1 MLPITDHVGLC
12 CFFFPPLTGSQI
24 VAFLTFLF
32 LPINNLIIHFVLF
45 ILKSESIQIALV
57 CMSKIS
63 GACESKMGLHD
74 HLSLLNV
81 HWSSVIC
88 KMYICPLKCRLLL
101 LCSFSLVWTTL
112 CVRACVVVVIA
123 LCFVAVY
130 SVHSYRNI
138 LTSLFFSQERK
149 VQSYFLRLLKY
160 A

>member
-12 CFFFPPLTGSQI
+12 CFFFSPLT
-24 VAFLTFLF
+24 VAFLTS
-32 LPINNLIIHFVLF
+32 F
-45 ILKSESIQIALV
+45 ISSHKQSDHPLCAIYLEIRVALV

-88 KMYICPLKCRLLL
+88 KMYICLLKCRLLL

-112 CVRACVVVVIA
+112 CVRGGGGDCPL
-123 LCFVAVY
+123 LCCC
-130 SVHSYRNI
+130 
-138 LTSLFFSQERK
+138 LFCA
-149 VQSYFLRLLKY
+149 FLQKY
-160 A
+160 LN